1 LSMLRVPEQE
11 RRAHQ
16 AFLRAEEV
24 LCASSGRARRRA
36 EHKAKEATRRAEE
49 LKWRIEVGSIRLH
62 SPPGSRPTR
71 LALRK
76 GSVDE

>member
-1 LSMLRVPEQE
+1 MLRVPEQE

-24 LCASSGRARRRA
+24 LHVSSSGAMCKA
-36 EHKAKEATRRAEE
+36 EHKAKEATHRAEE
-49 LKWRIEVGSIRLH
+49 LKWRIEGGGFRPH
-62 SPPGSRPTR
+62 SLSGSRLTR
-71 LALRK
+71 LALRT